1 MAIPCSKFV
10 ANIQLPL
17 QMFKCPH
24 CPAEYSSKS
33 SLYTHKIKVHGG
45 VGKSNGGD
53 PLSVSPASSSSSGI
67 FNCEVCGKALKG
79 KDSLRDHML
88 IHDGPR

>member
-1 MAIPCSKFV
+1 MIF
-10 ANIQLPL
+10 
-17 QMFKCPH
+17 QMFKCAL

-33 SLYTHKIKVHGG
+33 SLYTHKIKAHG
-45 VGKSNGGD
+45 NAAGD
-53 PLSVSPASSSSSGI
+53 PLSASPAAASSSFGM